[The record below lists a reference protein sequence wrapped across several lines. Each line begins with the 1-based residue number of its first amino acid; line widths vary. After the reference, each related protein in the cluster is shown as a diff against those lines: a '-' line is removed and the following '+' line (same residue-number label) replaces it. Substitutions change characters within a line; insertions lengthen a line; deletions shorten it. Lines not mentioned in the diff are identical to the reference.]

1 VRERE
6 RERNAPSAAR
16 RHSASATLCHA
27 VAMVGTAPGTQVV
40 RHIDA
45 SGLCTTHRCI
55 RLVHDTSMHH
65 ACVRHIDA
73 SCLFTTHRCIMLV
86 YDTSMHHAC
95 LRHIDA
101 SCLCTTHR
109 CIRLVYDTSM
119 HHACVRHID
128 ASGVCTTHRCIRLVY
143 DKSMHQACHTR
154 VDGFSD
160 ERGLGTSVFHCPRP
174 FHADCFDAKGANRD
188 VWDSGEGGL
197 RGWRDGVNRHRCRPR
212 AGSSCP

>member
-1 VRERE
+1 LNTQRFTYTKCRIFRASFAGREFKGRGEVRERE

-109 CIRLVYDTSM
+109 CIRLVTPVWMDSAM
-119 HHACVRHID
+119 
-128 ASGVCTTHRCIRLVY
+128 S
-143 DKSMHQACHTR
+143 
-154 VDGFSD
+154 VD
-160 ERGLGTSVFHCPRP
+160 
-174 FHADCFDAKGANRD
+174 
-188 VWDSGEGGL
+188 
-197 RGWRDGVNRHRCRPR
+197 
-212 AGSSCP
+212 